1 MDLFKPLPIVIKGKP
16 DLMTGSSRTDTLL
29 ALTPARD
36 LMTQCFAESGG
47 KFPELHAQAACVYAF
62 NYGIKAFTF
71 GRKAEAEQFLGMSFT
86 LSKAC
91 PFVDKQ
97 TMAKISQVCRR
108 ARGRGQR
115 H

>member
-1 MDLFKPLPIVIKGKP
+1 MDLFKPLPNVIKGKP

-86 LSKAC
+86 LSKSC
-91 PFVDKQ
+91 PFADKQ
-97 TMAKISQVCRR
+97 TMAKISQVCCR
-108 ARGRGQR
+108 AWGRGQR

>member
-1 MDLFKPLPIVIKGKP
+1 MDLFKPLPNVIKGKRP
-16 DLMTGSSRTDTLL
+16 DGGRAAPDEML

-36 LMTQCFAESGG
+36 LTKCFAESGG